1 MKILVVCQYYHPE
14 PFRITDICETLVKKG
29 HKVTVITGL
38 PNYPEGII
46 LREYRFG
53 KNRKEVLN
61 GVNIIRCFEIGRGKS
76 KIQLFINYVSFMIS
90 GSIKAILIKEK
101 YDVVF
106 VNQLSPVLMTVPA
119 IIYKKMK
126 KSKILLYCLDLWP
139 DSLVA
144 GGVST
149 NSSIYKL
156 FYKISKWIYRSVD
169 SILVTT
175 NMFKD
180 YFENVLQIHELNIK
194 YLPQYAEDL
203 FVENNRNLDFRKNN
217 DDINLV
223 FAGNIG
229 EMQSVETIIYAANE
243 IKDDE
248 QIKIHIVGD
257 GSNYEICK
265 RLSEKLSLTNV
276 FFYGRKPMTIMPSF
290 YVMADA
296 MLVTL
301 KGNSNLS
308 YTVPGKV
315 QSYMAAGKPIIGSI
329 NGETQKIIN
338 NSESG
343 YCCGAEDF
351 IALTNLIIKFKES
364 SNETKVKM
372 AQNSYYYYL
381 NNFSKEKFFHKLI
394 KEMADLEENI
404 NV

>member
-29 HKVTVITGL
+29 HQVTVLTGL
-38 PNYPEGII
+38 PNYPEGKI
-46 LREYRFG
+46 LSEYRFG
-53 KNRKEVLN
+53 KKRKEILN

-76 KIQLFINYVSFMIS
+76 KIQLFINYVSFMIF
-90 GSIKAILIKEK
+90 GAIKAMFLKEK

-106 VNQLSPVLMTVPA
+106 VNQLSPVLMAVPA

-126 KSKILLYCLDLWP
+126 KSRILLYCLDLWP
-139 DSLVA
+139 DSLAA
-144 GGVST
+144 GGVNT
-149 NSSIYKL
+149 NSNIYKV
-156 FYKISKWIYRSVD
+156 FYKISKWIYKSVD
-169 SILVTT
+169 SIMVTSK
-175 NMFKD
+175 MFKD
-180 YFENVLQIHELNIK
+180 YFVDVLQLNELNIK
-194 YLPQYAEDL
+194 YLPQYAEDI
-203 FVENNRNLDFRKNN
+203 FVENNRSLDSRKAN

-229 EMQSVETIIYAANE
+229 DMQSVETIIYAANE
-243 IKDDE
+243 IKDDK

-257 GSNYEICK
+257 GSNYEVCK
-265 RLSEKLSLTNV
+265 KLSEKLSLLNV
-276 FFYGRKPMTIMPSF
+276 VFHGRKPVNEMPSF

-329 NGETQKIIN
+329 NGQTQKIIN
-338 NSESG
+338 VSESG

-351 IALTNLIIKFKES
+351 IALANIIIRFKKSDREH
-364 SNETKVKM
+364 KVRM
-372 AQNSYYYYL
+372 AQNSYDYYL
-381 NNFSKEKFFHKLI
+381 NNFNKEKFFYKLV
-394 KEMADLEENI
+394 KEMADLEENKD
-404 NV
+404 V